1 MNFRLARNAV
11 YKYPIFAH
19 VDNAYANIPL
29 TKPPTDVKQRLSA
42 NGYRSPNQM
51 GNCPLLCCKQAMP
64 SGMQRRLSSY
74 AGASQQLR
82 KGALAAM
89 QRRDS
94 SPLELDFLIQNRCY
108 YVSELV
114 FVDFLGLD

>member
-1 MNFRLARNAV
+1 MSTFLL
-11 YKYPIFAH
+11 
-19 VDNAYANIPL
+19 YAS
-29 TKPPTDVKQRLSA
+29 DVEW
-42 NGYRSPNQM
+42 YEE
-51 GNCPLLCCKQAMP
+51 
-64 SGMQRRLSSY
+64 
-74 AGASQQLR
+74 ASRQLR
-82 KGALAAM
+82 RGALAAM

>member
-1 MNFRLARNAV
+1 MSTFLL
-11 YKYPIFAH
+11 
-19 VDNAYANIPL
+19 YAS
-29 TKPPTDVKQRLSA
+29 DVKW
-42 NGYRSPNQM
+42 
-51 GNCPLLCCKQAMP
+51 
-64 SGMQRRLSSY
+64 Y
-74 AGASQQLR
+74 AEASWQLR
-82 KGALAAM
+82 RGALAAM

>member
-11 YKYPIFAH
+11 CKYPIFAH
-19 VDNAYANIPL
+19 VDNVYANIPL
-29 TKPPTDVKQRLSA
+29 TKPPTDAKQRLSA
-42 NGYRSPNQM
+42 NGYRSPSQK
-51 GNCPLLCCKQAMP
+51 GRCPLFCCTRLLRSVMR
-64 SGMQRRLSSY
+64 RRLSSY

>member
-1 MNFRLARNAV
+1 MSTFLL
-11 YKYPIFAH
+11 
-19 VDNAYANIPL
+19 YAS
-29 TKPPTDVKQRLSA
+29 DVEW
-42 NGYRSPNQM
+42 
-51 GNCPLLCCKQAMP
+51 
-64 SGMQRRLSSY
+64 Y
-74 AGASQQLR
+74 AEASQQLR
-82 KGALAAM
+82 RGALAAM

>member
-1 MNFRLARNAV
+1 MSTFVL
-11 YKYPIFAH
+11 
-19 VDNAYANIPL
+19 YAS
-29 TKPPTDVKQRLSA
+29 DA
-42 NGYRSPNQM
+42 EWYEE
-51 GNCPLLCCKQAMP
+51 
-64 SGMQRRLSSY
+64 
-74 AGASQQLR
+74 ASRQLR
-82 KGALAAM
+82 RGALATM

>member
-1 MNFRLARNAV
+1 MSTFLL
-11 YKYPIFAH
+11 
-19 VDNAYANIPL
+19 YAS
-29 TKPPTDVKQRLSA
+29 DVEW
-42 NGYRSPNQM
+42 YEE
-51 GNCPLLCCKQAMP
+51 
-64 SGMQRRLSSY
+64 
-74 AGASQQLR
+74 ASQQLR
-82 KGALAAM
+82 RGALAAM

>member
-1 MNFRLARNAV
+1 MSTFLLYAV
-11 YKYPIFAH
+11 APWC
-19 VDNAYANIPL
+19 YAE
-29 TKPPTDVKQRLSA
+29 
-42 NGYRSPNQM
+42 
-51 GNCPLLCCKQAMP
+51 
-64 SGMQRRLSSY
+64 
-74 AGASQQLR
+74 ASQQLR
-82 KGALAAM
+82 RGALAAM

>member
-1 MNFRLARNAV
+1 MSTFLL
-11 YKYPIFAH
+11 
-19 VDNAYANIPL
+19 YASN
-29 TKPPTDVKQRLSA
+29 VEW
-42 NGYRSPNQM
+42 
-51 GNCPLLCCKQAMP
+51 
-64 SGMQRRLSSY
+64 Y
-74 AGASQQLR
+74 AEASQQLR
-82 KGALAAM
+82 RGALAAM

>member
-1 MNFRLARNAV
+1 MSTFLL
-11 YKYPIFAH
+11 
-19 VDNAYANIPL
+19 YAN
-29 TKPPTDVKQRLSA
+29 DA
-42 NGYRSPNQM
+42 EWYEE
-51 GNCPLLCCKQAMP
+51 
-64 SGMQRRLSSY
+64 
-74 AGASQQLR
+74 ASQQLR
-82 KGALAAM
+82 RGALAAM

>member
-1 MNFRLARNAV
+1 MRNNACRRAV
-11 YKYPIFAH
+11 TVHRVKWA
-19 VDNAYANIPL
+19 
-29 TKPPTDVKQRLSA
+29 DVHFSVVRGCSVV
-42 NGYRSPNQM
+42 
-51 GNCPLLCCKQAMP
+51 LC
-64 SGMQRRLSSY
+64 R
-74 AGASQQLR
+74 
-82 KGALAAM
+82 GALAAM

>member
-1 MNFRLARNAV
+1 MSTFLL
-11 YKYPIFAH
+11 
-19 VDNAYANIPL
+19 YAS
-29 TKPPTDVKQRLSA
+29 DA
-42 NGYRSPNQM
+42 EW
-51 GNCPLLCCKQAMP
+51 
-64 SGMQRRLSSY
+64 Y
-74 AGASQQLR
+74 AEASQQLR
-82 KGALAAM
+82 RGALAAM

>member
-1 MNFRLARNAV
+1 MSTFLL
-11 YKYPIFAH
+11 
-19 VDNAYANIPL
+19 YAS
-29 TKPPTDVKQRLSA
+29 DVEW
-42 NGYRSPNQM
+42 
-51 GNCPLLCCKQAMP
+51 
-64 SGMQRRLSSY
+64 Y